1 MAYGLG
7 PRPMSYGPMAYGMLL
22 LCYAICYGC
31 HGHGIVLCSAMLC
44 HAGLGHALCV
54 SAFLFCS
61 LLLCCYAAM
70 LCGYAALLCYAL
82 PCPAVRC
89 YALPCY
95 VLPFLPAKL
104 LCCCYAMPCFALL
117 CFAALLCCCLSIT
130 IHYSLFTSY
139 YLLFTTLMPYAVCM
153 HFCAMHTM
161 PCHAMSGFAA
171 MLSILYA
178 MPCHATMS
186 LWLHALWVLLCHAT
200 PWRGIA
206 LVVFNQGSGGPSA
219 QANCIIILYLIINLA
234 YDTRHKWH
242 MAMSGPMAMGWGY
255 MTAHGAHG
263 VQCTVY
269 GSWPK
274 CMASLCCWWQG
285 QWHPAQKVYWYS
297 GIVA

>member
-1 MAYGLG
+1 MPCA
-7 PRPMSYGPMAYGMLL
+7 
-22 LCYAICYGC
+22 
-31 HGHGIVLCSAMLC
+31 
-44 HAGLGHALCV
+44 
-54 SAFLFCS
+54 S
-61 LLLCCYAAM
+61 LLFSFVLCCYAVMLPCYVAM
-70 LCGYAALLCYAL
+70 LPCYAMPCPALLCAAMPCPAMCCHFFLLSCYAAAMQCHALLCYAL
-82 PCPAVRC
+82 
-89 YALPCY
+89 
-95 VLPFLPAKL
+95 
-104 LCCCYAMPCFALL
+104 LL
-117 CFAALLCCCLSIT
+117 CFAAVSVSLFT
-130 IHYSLFTSY
+130 IHYSLVTICYSPRWCH
-139 YLLFTTLMPYAVCM
+139 TL
-153 HFCAMHTM
+153 FCAMHTM

-200 PWRGIA
+200 PWHGIA

-219 QANCIIILYLIINLA
+219 QANCIITLYLIIILA
-234 YDTRHKWH
+234 YDTWHKWH